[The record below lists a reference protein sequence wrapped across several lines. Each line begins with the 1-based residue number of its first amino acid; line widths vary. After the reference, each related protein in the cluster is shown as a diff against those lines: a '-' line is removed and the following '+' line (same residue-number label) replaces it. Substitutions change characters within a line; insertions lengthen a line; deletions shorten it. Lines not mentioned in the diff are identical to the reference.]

1 MCLHHYGSDLTNIR
15 GANTFEQKCT
25 RTPLPAKFPLHK
37 KVSSYNLAFPLT
49 MAKKIAAAHYTK
61 RPQRTCVQKLSLA
74 LFKISGTLVMP
85 TKLFGNIVSPLDCRL
100 EGQIVLVE
108 CGNMQNL

>member
-1 MCLHHYGSDLTNIR
+1 M
-15 GANTFEQKCT
+15 
-25 RTPLPAKFPLHK
+25 AK
-37 KVSSYNLAFPLT
+37 
-49 MAKKIAAAHYTK
+49 KKIAAAHYTK